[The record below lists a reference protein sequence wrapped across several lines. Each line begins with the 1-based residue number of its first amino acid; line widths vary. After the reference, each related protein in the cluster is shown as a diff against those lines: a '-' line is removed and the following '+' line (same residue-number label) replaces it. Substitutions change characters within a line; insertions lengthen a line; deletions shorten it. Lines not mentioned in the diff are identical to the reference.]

1 MPRVQIY
8 WTRFG
13 LPLSISI
20 AFCSVAVLA
29 ILTFRNTVRLREGER
44 QVSKSHAIGEAT
56 YRVLSALKDMQT
68 GERGYIITANPF
80 FWNRLSKGER
90 S

>member
-29 ILTFRNTVRLREGER
+29 ILTFVIPSGFVKVNGRYPSRMPSAKRRTAFFLLLRTC
-44 QVSKSHAIGEAT
+44 KPANAAT
-56 YRVLSALKDMQT
+56 SLQ
-68 GERGYIITANPF
+68 ANPF
-80 FWNRLSKGER
+80 FWTV
-90 S
+90 